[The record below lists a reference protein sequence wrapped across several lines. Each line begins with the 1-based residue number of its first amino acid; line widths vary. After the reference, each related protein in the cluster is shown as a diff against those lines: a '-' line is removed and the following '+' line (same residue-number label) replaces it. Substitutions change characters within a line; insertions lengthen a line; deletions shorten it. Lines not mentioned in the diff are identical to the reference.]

1 MPHLDGTPREP
12 WNRPET
18 DPTLAVL
25 LVEDHAAVAR
35 LMQEFLR
42 DHATF
47 RVTWVQT
54 LAAALAHLQEVPVD
68 IALLDLGLPDS
79 WGLETVTR
87 LVQRHPAL
95 PVIVLT
101 ARDEDDGLADA
112 VLRAGAEE
120 YLSKGTLEPG
130 RLARAIWKA
139 WERKRR

>member
-1 MPHLDGTPREP
+1 MPHLDGTPRDP
-12 WNRPET
+12 WDRPET

-25 LVEDHAAVAR
+25 LVEDHAAVAC

-68 IALLDLGLPDS
+68 LALLDLGLPDS

-87 LVQRHPAL
+87 VVQRHLAL

-101 ARDEDDGLADA
+101 AHDDD
-112 VLRAGAEE
+112 
-120 YLSKGTLEPG
+120 K
-130 RLARAIWKA
+130 LARAAVTAGAKDYLAKA
-139 WERKRR
+139 RIGPESLARSILDAVERKRR